1 MNQDLI
7 RRMAL
12 QAAAFEENIRSV
24 DDDLDSDAAEAI
36 AARANQLLRE
46 TKLWEFLVNYN
57 DDLTAQDVMEILF
70 DIYM

>member
-1 MNQDLI
+1 MNQYLI

-12 QAAAFEENIRSV
+12 QAAAFEENIRSI
-24 DDDLDSDAAEAI
+24 DDDLDNDAAEAI
-36 AARANQLLRE
+36 AVRANQLLRQ
-46 TKLWEFLVNYN
+46 TDLWGFLVSYP